1 MNFDHPNTIVK
12 DIPDWIDYFKKHL
25 VMGLELELDYKD
37 EFVRED
43 GIYDDE
49 SGDTLPNEY
58 REDLHY
64 KLYKTFGIKVGCYH
78 SKPSCK
84 VCGQSECYAHM
95 PDNLIRAI
103 TEDSTIEGLEFIIYG
118 NNLTSKEFSSRLPLD
133 LIKRDFYVTDADSCH
148 VHLLLPNQKKTIPS
162 TFLRNLYQMYRRFYP
177 AYAYLFGNN
186 KESILRQD
194 SFSRWNEFSLS
205 ALMHN
210 ISFLKAKCDRYG
222 FNFNTLQLVS
232 TISRDEADSIEYY
245 TDMDI
250 EFRTAD
256 ASLDMGQIVA
266 LRATAKAMFLRAVE
280 ISEYGIMQIPK
291 KEMIITKKI
300 IELLNSHKE
309 VGNEMR
315 DVMKA
320 YSKNLLVE
328 ISPYLDTLEV
338 NEYNKLMEEPIHS
351 RTWNNK
357 WKALSEHKKLDISY
371 SGVAPKLIK
380 AMKMRSIRAPTPVS
394 YKWKASRKFKASEKT
409 ISNTLSKLGAKWHV
423 EAQGLIL

>member
-12 DIPDWIDYFKKHL
+12 DIPEWIDYFSKHL
-25 VMGLELELDYKD
+25 VMGMELELDYSD
-37 EFVRED
+37 EYVREEER
-43 GIYDDE
+43 YDD
-49 SGDTLPNEY
+49 DTGETHPNEDREALY
-58 REDLHY
+58 R
-64 KLYKTFGIKVGCYH
+64 KLYKTFGVRVGGYH

-84 VCGQSECYAHM
+84 ICGDSSCYVHM

-232 TISRDEADSIEYY
+232 AISRDEADSIEYY

-256 ASLDMGQIVA
+256 ASLDMGQIIA
-266 LRATAKAMFLRAVE
+266 LRATARAMFLRAVE

-291 KEMIITKKI
+291 KEMTVTRKI

-309 VGNEMR
+309 IGNEMR

-320 YSKNLLVE
+320 YSTNLLVE
-328 ISPYLDTLEV
+328 ISPYLDTLET
-338 NEYNKLMEEPIHS
+338 NEYNRLIEEPIHS
-351 RTWNNK
+351 RSYNNK
-357 WKALSEHKKLDISY
+357 WKALSEHKKLDITY
-371 SGVAPKLIK
+371 NGVAPKLIK
-380 AMKMRSIRAPTPVS
+380 AMKMRSIRAPTPAS
-394 YKWKASRKFKASEKT
+394 YRWKASRKFKISEKT
-409 ISNTLSKLGAKWHV
+409 ISNTLSKLGAKWRV
-423 EAQGLIL
+423 EAQGFVQ